1 MEHIPNVSSG
11 GDSSILQKKW
21 EKIKRSS
28 NYELYRRL
36 QSKFVINANSKFS
49 TSASTNGNGEKVT
62 CKKWNRGDTEKGSNS
77 ASTERTRAIPR
88 FNSCDS
94 YNITKEISTSNR
106 YEFICGRQPKNTE
119 FTSGIQLFQNG
130 IFTSFEWASPKR
142 DYLSTLDLKDNY
154 LSIPLHRDSQKFQKE
169 HKIY

>member
-1 MEHIPNVSSG
+1 MEYIPNVSSG
-11 GDSSILQKKW
+11 GDQSILQKKW

-77 ASTERTRAIPR
+77 ASTERTRAQFLGSIPVIPIILPKKSFR
-88 FNSCDS
+88 FRPVIDMNLHVEDNQKHWIHIWNTTIWKW
-94 YNITKEISTSNR
+94 NI
-106 YEFICGRQPKNTE
+106 YF
-119 FTSGIQLFQNG
+119 FW
-130 IFTSFEWASPKR
+130 TSFSKKG
-142 DYLSTLDLKDNY
+142 LSLHAGSERQ
-154 LSIPLHRDSQKFQKE
+154 LSFNTTSQRLT
-169 HKIY
+169 KISKGT